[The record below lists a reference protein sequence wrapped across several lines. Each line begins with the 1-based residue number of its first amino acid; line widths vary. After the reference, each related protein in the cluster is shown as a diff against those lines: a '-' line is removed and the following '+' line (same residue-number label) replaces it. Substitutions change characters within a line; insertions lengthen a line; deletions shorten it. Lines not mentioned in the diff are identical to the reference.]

1 MIGFEEALARVKA
14 AARPLGSEIV
24 PFGQAPGRILAEPV
38 TARFGMPRTNV
49 SAMDGYAVR
58 ESDLG
63 DLPFSL
69 PVAGESAAGAPPG
82 QALPEGS
89 AYRIFT
95 GAPVPEGADRVIVQE
110 NTERDAERVTF
121 VRPHGRGRN
130 IRTAG
135 SDFQAGDVLVPAGV
149 ELDWRALTTAAAADR
164 AELCVYRQPRVV
176 ILATGDE
183 LAAPGEAHARAG
195 AIPESVSPGIAAFVR
210 QQGGHLVRR
219 ERLPDE
225 PDVLAKAAARAL
237 EEADLVVM
245 IGGASVGERDFSRSV
260 FAAPPDYVFPKV
272 AIKPGKPVWLAHV
285 SDRLVMGLPGN
296 PTSALVTARLFL
308 APLLRGLGGG
318 DVTKAM
324 TFKQGICADPLP
336 ACGDRETFLRA
347 RRADHGLVLADSQ
360 DSSSQRSLAVSDALI
375 RRRPGAKAEPAGAMV
390 AFMVF

>member
-38 TARFGMPRTNV
+38 TARFRMPRTNV

-82 QALPEGS
+82 QALPEGSAYRIFTGAPVPEGADRVIVQALPEGS

-195 AIPESVSPGIAAFVR
+195 AIPESV
-210 QQGGHLVRR
+210 
-219 ERLPDE
+219 
-225 PDVLAKAAARAL
+225 
-237 EEADLVVM
+237 
-245 IGGASVGERDFSRSV
+245 
-260 FAAPPDYVFPKV
+260 
-272 AIKPGKPVWLAHV
+272 
-285 SDRLVMGLPGN
+285 
-296 PTSALVTARLFL
+296 
-308 APLLRGLGGG
+308 
-318 DVTKAM
+318 
-324 TFKQGICADPLP
+324 
-336 ACGDRETFLRA
+336 
-347 RRADHGLVLADSQ
+347 RRASPPSCASKVVT
-360 DSSSQRSLAVSDALI
+360 SSAVNDCRMSRMSWQKLPHARW
-375 RRRPGAKAEPAGAMV
+375 RRLTLLS
-390 AFMVF
+390 

>member
-1 MIGFEEALARVKA
+1 MIGFEEALAGVKA
-14 AARPLGSEIV
+14 AAHPLGSERV
-24 PFGQAPGRILAEPV
+24 PFGQASGQVLAEPV
-38 TARFGMPRTNV
+38 IARFGMPRTNV

-58 ESDLG
+58 ERDLG

-82 QALPEGS
+82 QVLPEG
-89 AYRIFT
+89 AAFRIFT
-95 GAPVPEGADRVIVQE
+95 GAPVPEGADRVIIQE
-110 NTERDAERVTF
+110 NTERDAGRVTF
-121 VRPHGRGRN
+121 VRPHGDGRN

-135 SDFQAGDVLVPAGV
+135 ADFQAGDVLVPAGV
-149 ELDWRALTTAAAADR
+149 KLDWRALTTAAAADQ
-164 AELCVYRQPRVV
+164 AELCVYRRPRVV

-183 LAAPGEAHARAG
+183 LAAPGEAQARAG
-195 AIPESVSPGIAAFVR
+195 AIPESVSPGIAAFVSE
-210 QQGGHLVRR
+210 QGGLLVRR

-225 PDVLAKAAARAL
+225 PEVMAKAAARAL
-237 EEADLVVM
+237 EEADLVIM

-260 FAAPPDYVFPKV
+260 FSSAPDYVFPKV

-285 SDRLVMGLPGN
+285 GERLVMGLPGN

-308 APLLRGLGGG
+308 APLLQGLGGG
-318 DVTKAM
+318 DVAKAV

-347 RRADHGLVLADSQ
+347 RQAEHGLILADSQ

-375 RRRPGAKAEPAGAMV
+375 RRRPGAGAEPAGAMV
-390 AFMVF
+390 TFMVF